1 MTHEIYYE
9 TCCIIHQERNLKD
22 FKQVLIQLYF
32 TKNDKRNVLLI
43 SNAIKPSNI
52 GRGHKTWDIK

>member
-1 MTHEIYYE
+1 MQYIGTEYDGHDIYYE

-32 TKNDKRNVLLI
+32 TKNDKRNVHFI
-43 SNAIKPSNI
+43 VDFKCY
-52 GRGHKTWDIK
+52 